1 VLAPV
6 LHLGTPAAVPQG
18 THHHADL
25 DEVLEVAT
33 GVTLELPR
41 RSASSLADHT
51 PGGLP
56 QLGDRLVQP
65 FGGQAL
71 RKAGRAAVGEVH
83 VEQDEVDGRASTQR
97 SVSQSHFHVICD
109 IRTTRDWRMRHS
121 K

>member
-1 VLAPV
+1 VTGSASPSVYSHLV
-6 LHLGTPAAVPQG
+6 LHLGTSAVPQG

-51 PGGLP
+51 PAGLP

-71 RKAGRAAVGEVH
+71 RKAGSAAVGEVMSS
-83 VEQDEVDGRASTQR
+83 RTRSTAGPAHSDLCR
-97 SVSQSHFHVICD
+97 SLTFMSYATSA
-109 IRTTRDWRMRHS
+109 
-121 K
+121 